1 MKENT
6 KYQQWKEGL
15 NKTRSSTF
23 GKIANLF
30 GASEIKAE
38 LWDDL
43 EATLIMADLGVDTAL
58 NVVENLQAF
67 VKDSGITKAS
77 ELKDALR
84 EELRSKLLPVPA
96 INLQETPPTVI
107 LLAGVNGSGKTTCT
121 AKLGAKFQDE
131 GKDVVFAAA
140 DTFRAAAIEQLQ
152 SWGERL
158 DIRVVAGQPESDPGA
173 VAYDAVQSAIS
184 RQNDVVLI
192 DTAGRLHTRYNL
204 MEELK
209 KIERV
214 VRKSLPSA
222 PHEVWLVLDATT
234 GQNAIKQAQAFSEAI
249 SITGVILTK
258 LDLSARGGMAF
269 AIGDILKLPILF
281 AGLGEKAEDMIPFD
295 ADAFIESILIDFK

>member
-15 NKTRSSTF
+15 TKTRSSTF
-23 GKIANLF
+23 GRIANLF
-30 GASEIKAE
+30 GASEIKAD

-43 EATLIMADLGVDTAL
+43 EATLIMADLGVDTAM
-58 NVVENLQAF
+58 NVVENLQAY
-67 VKDSGITKAS
+67 VKDSGITKAE

-84 EELRSKLLPVPA
+84 EELRSMLLPIPTL
-96 INLQETPPTVI
+96 NMQDTPPTVI

-121 AKLGAKFQDE
+121 AKLGAKFQQE
-131 GKDVVFAAA
+131 GKNVVFAAA

-184 RQNDVVLI
+184 RKNDVVLI

-214 VRKSLPSA
+214 VRKPLPSA

-269 AIGDILKLPILF
+269 AIGDILKLPIIY
-281 AGLGEKAEDMIPFD
+281 AGLGEKAEDLIPFD
-295 ADAFIESILIDFK
+295 ADAFIDGILTDFN

>member
-15 NKTRSSTF
+15 TKTRSSTF
-23 GKIANLF
+23 GRIANLF
-30 GASEIKAE
+30 GASEIKAD

-43 EATLIMADLGVDTAL
+43 EATLIMADLGVDTAMK
-58 NVVENLQAF
+58 VVENLQAY
-67 VKDSGITKAS
+67 VKDSGITKAE

-84 EELRSKLLPVPA
+84 EELRSMLLPIPPL
-96 INLQETPPTVI
+96 NMQDTPPTVI

-121 AKLGAKFQDE
+121 AKLGAKFQQE
-131 GKDVVFAAA
+131 GKNVVFAAA

-152 SWGERL
+152 SWGECL

-184 RQNDVVLI
+184 RKNDVVLI

-214 VRKSLPSA
+214 VRKPLPSA

-269 AIGDILKLPILF
+269 AIGYILKLPIIY
-281 AGLGEKAEDMIPFD
+281 AGLGEKAEDLIPFD
-295 ADAFIESILIDFK
+295 ADAFIEGILTDFN